1 MKNGY
6 LVSHSP
12 LFLLSWCIC
21 WFLCSCNNKEF
32 DFPIGYDLKK
42 PQVQQLGKVMNEISG
57 LAYDSVGP
65 SLIAISD
72 SKDKIIQIGLK
83 TKKLKDLK
91 EHIVGPD
98 SDVEDIVVSDTAYY
112 LLSSWGEIVEVPL
125 KGTDSTSNRTF
136 DLNLSGQNDFETLY
150 FDPTANG
157 LILVCKTCA
166 HEKGKNIR
174 TAFRF
179 DLNKKTFDSLA
190 FFTFSKDEV
199 QRILKDDDVQFD
211 PSAAAIHPINKRL
224 YILSAASHLLVIAD
238 TRGKIMEAYKLN
250 PDLFPQAE
258 GIAFAPNGDMYISNE
273 GKFGSPTLLYFRY
286 KMPENKPAK

>member
-1 MKNGY
+1 MKKKLFASN
-6 LVSHSP
+6 LVP
-12 LFLLSWCIC
+12 LIITISTC
-21 WFLCSCNNKEF
+21 WLFSGCSNINY
-32 DFPIGYDLKK
+32 DFPVGYDLKK

-57 LAYDSVGP
+57 LAYDPVGP

-98 SDVEDIVVSDTAYY
+98 SDIEDIVASDTAYY
-112 LLSSWGEIVEVPL
+112 LLSSWGEIVEVPV
-125 KGTDSTSNRTF
+125 KATDSTTNRTF
-136 DLNLSGQNDFETLY
+136 DLNLPGQNDFETLY

-157 LILVCKTCA
+157 LILICKTCA

-179 DLNKKTFDSLA
+179 DLQTRTFDSLA

-273 GKFGSPTLLYFRY
+273 GKFGSPTLLFFPY
-286 KMPENKPAK
+286 KTPGNKTSK